1 MIDKARRLQ
10 SGLETAQRSNSK
22 LKKRINELEHLVAV
36 KDIQNKMFEKQ
47 TELLAKNEQEIDK
60 LKQEKYI

>member
-47 TELLAKNEQEIDK
+47 TELLVKNEQEIDK
-60 LKQEKYI
+60 LKQAKYI

>member
-36 KDIQNKMFEKQ
+36 KDIQNKMFGKQ
-47 TELLAKNEQEIDK
+47 TELLVKNEQEIDK

>member
-47 TELLAKNEQEIDK
+47 TELLVKNEQEIDK

>member
-1 MIDKARRLQ
+1 MIDKARRLK

-47 TELLAKNEQEIDK
+47 TELLVKNEQEIDK
-60 LKQEKYI
+60 LKQEKHI